1 MKEVRGLILKMQ
13 RKGNGKEKEGVF
25 LGEAIP
31 SSSGAR
37 DPILG
42 LCEMKANKK
51 CRRLKVSLVLVSYG
65 RIRRYSRKEGGNKQR
80 LELRRQKAGFVSI
93 WMSCVCV
100 SVDGCNGPINQKKG
114 EMKDAT
120 S

>member
-1 MKEVRGLILKMQ
+1 VKEGRGLILKMQ
-13 RKGNGKEKEGVF
+13 RKGNGKERKEFF

-31 SSSGAR
+31 STSGVR
-37 DPILG
+37 DSVLG

-51 CRRLKVSLVLVSYG
+51 CRRLRCLLYPSVTAGYEDTVKK
-65 RIRRYSRKEGGNKQR
+65 RRNKQR

-100 SVDGCNGPINQKKG
+100 SVHGLDEPIKKKIK
-114 EMKDAT
+114 ER
-120 S
+120 